1 MFFGVSKSNQKDHK
15 INTTKN
21 EKIRNLHTSNIS
33 IYFKERNFAH
43 AEDIRKFTLFYRRE
57 HITPNIHLK

>member
-15 INTTKN
+15 INTAKN

-43 AEDIRKFTLFYRRE
+43 AEDIRKFTLFF
-57 HITPNIHLK
+57 HGKNNMPNIL

>member
-21 EKIRNLHTSNIS
+21 EKIRNLHTVNI
-33 IYFKERNFAH
+33 NFNVSV
-43 AEDIRKFTLFYRRE
+43 DFRKV
-57 HITPNIHLK
+57 TPVVL